1 MTNSSKN
8 IDVRNWYLSG
18 FKDFESK
25 LNGESESYLHL
36 IRKLAFEKLGNTE
49 FPTMKNEEW
58 KYTNVNPVL
67 ETNYIPAFIS
77 EKTVI
82 TADDVN
88 ERIYT
93 GFDCYKMVFINGEYS
108 EELSDM
114 ENLPEG
120 VTAGSIRKLLKEQ
133 PEIVE
138 KYIGKNLYKE
148 NAFNLLNSAYATDGI
163 FVHAAKGVV
172 VEKPIQVVYIN
183 GSKDQNLLITPR
195 NIFAAD
201 ENAEF
206 SVITNHSGIEG
217 KSYFTNIVTEGF
229 LQKDAK
235 IKVYKLQNEAD
246 NAYHIERAEVD
257 LKETSVFSHYNITFG
272 GSLVRNDINTE
283 LNGEYCES
291 NLYGL
296 YFGSSDQHIDNHSL
310 VKHMSPN
317 CESNELYKG
326 ILDDSSRG
334 VFNGKIYVRKDAQKT
349 NAYQSNKTILL
360 SDDARIDTKP
370 QLEIYAD
377 DVKCSHGAT
386 IGHLDDT
393 AYFYIISRG
402 VPAELAKSMLIR
414 AFVDDVV
421 GKINIEPLRE
431 QINHQIFEHL
441 HRVEI

>member
-8 IDVRNWYLSG
+8 IDVRNWYLSE

-36 IRKLAFEKLGNTE
+36 VRKLAFEKLESTE
-49 FPTMKNEEW
+49 FPTMKNEDW
-58 KYTNVNPVL
+58 KYTNINPVL
-67 ETNYIPAFIS
+67 RTNFIPAFLAD
-77 EKTVI
+77 KTRV
-82 TADDVN
+82 TKEEVLA
-88 ERIYT
+88 RTYT
-93 GFDCYKMVFINGEYS
+93 GFDCYKLVFVNGEYS
-108 EELSDM
+108 EEFSEIGD
-114 ENLPEG
+114 LPEG
-120 VTAGSIRKLLKEQ
+120 VTAGSIRVLLKEQ

-138 KYIGKNLYKE
+138 KYISKNMYKE

-163 FVHAAKGVV
+163 FIHAAEGVA
-172 VEKPIQVVYIN
+172 VEKPFQVIYVN
-183 GSKDQNLLITPR
+183 GSENQNLLVTPR
-195 NIFAAD
+195 NIFAA
-201 ENAEF
+201 EKNAEF
-206 SVITNHSGIEG
+206 SVIVNHSGLDGEV
-217 KSYFTNIVTEGF
+217 YFSNAVTEGF
-229 LQKDAK
+229 LQQNAK
-235 IKVYKLQNEAD
+235 IKVYKLQNEAQ
-246 NAYHIERAEVD
+246 NAFHIERAEID
-257 LKETSVFSHYNITFG
+257 LKEKSVFSHYNITFG
-272 GSLVRNDINTE
+272 GALVRNDINTE

-296 YFGSSDQHIDNHSL
+296 YFGSSEQHIDNHSL
-310 VKHMSPN
+310 VKHMKPN

-326 ILDDSSRG
+326 ILDDNSRG

-360 SDDARIDTKP
+360 SEEARIDTKP

-386 IGHLDDT
+386 IGHLDET
-393 AYFYIISRG
+393 AYFYILSRG
-402 VPAELAKSMLIR
+402 VPADLAKSMLIR
-414 AFVDDVV
+414 AFADDVV